1 MPWCTSCCN
10 AECAFTNSHFHSHLK
25 YTIPP
30 AIVLTFLYRP
40 LFTKLDIYKI
50 LFLIT
55 IAVTSTIPWDSYL
68 IRTNIWSYPRDV
80 IIGPKLFDIP
90 LEEVF
95 FFVIQ
100 TYNTTLLY
108 LFLSKPTFHPI
119 YLKEEAKADRW
130 KYFKLLGQLAL
141 ALVLKRAITMVR
153 ENKEGTYLGL
163 ILLWAVPFLLL
174 LWSLAYQ
181 LILRLPLS
189 NTAFPIFLPT
199 LYLWI
204 VDTLA
209 LRRGTWVIEA
219 GTKIGIHLW
228 PGLEIEEAIFFLVT
242 NTLIVFGLIAFDNAV
257 AILDAFPYHFPN
269 PPAMPSPYLLVRA
282 LLLPATAYDN
292 DRLTAIRQAVQRLQ
306 KKSRSFYL
314 ASGVFE
320 RRLRVDLIL
329 LYSFCR
335 VADDLV
341 DDAKDIKEARQWIKK
356 LTQFLL
362 TVYTSKDKTARDPN
376 RGAIALYVV
385 ENFPRN
391 THNALLH
398 LPTDRLSSQPLF
410 DLLKGFEMDLEFHP
424 VNTAAK
430 SAEGFP
436 IKTQDDL
443 DRYGS
448 RVAGTVAELCIDLAF
463 FHVPGKLTE
472 ADRKSIKLAG
482 HNMGIAL
489 QYTNI
494 ARDIQVD
501 SKINRVYIPGT
512 WLKKENLTS
521 GDFLKQLQAYGAS
534 STPDAAFGRLI
545 ERLRGQLL
553 DRSFTLYEESR
564 PAIERL
570 PSEVRAS
577 MRVAVESYM
586 EIGRVL
592 LQKDYVVK
600 QGRATVPKMRRLTV
614 AYKALSR

>member
-1 MPWCTSCCN
+1 M
-10 AECAFTNSHFHSHLK
+10 
-25 YTIPP
+25 
-30 AIVLTFLYRP
+30 
-40 LFTKLDIYKI
+40 
-50 LFLIT
+50 
-55 IAVTSTIPWDSYL
+55 TSTIPWDSYL
-68 IRTNIWSYPRDV
+68 IRTNIWSYPEDV
-80 IIGPKLFDIP
+80 VIGPKLFDIP

-100 TYNTTLLY
+100 TYNTTLFY
-108 LFLSKPTFHPI
+108 LFLSKATFHPI
-119 YLKEEAKADRW
+119 YLKDEAKADKW
-130 KYFKLLGQLAL
+130 KYFKFLGQLAL
-141 ALVLKRAITMVR
+141 ALILKRAITMVK

-163 ILLWAVPFLLL
+163 ILVWAVPFLLL

-189 NTAFPIFLPT
+189 NTALPIFLPT
-199 LYLWI
+199 LYLWV

-209 LRRGTWVIEA
+209 LRRGTWVIES
-219 GTKIGIHLW
+219 GTKLGIHLW

-242 NTLIVFGLIAFDNAV
+242 NTLIVFGLIAFDNAI

-269 PPAMPSPYLLVRA
+269 PPAMPSPVLLVRA
-282 LLLPATAYDN
+282 LLLPARAYDG
-292 DRLTAIRQAVQRLQ
+292 DRLAGLRQAVQRLR

-341 DDAKDIKEARQWIKK
+341 DDARDTKEARQWIKK

-362 TVYTSKDKTARDPN
+362 TVYTSKDPNAHDPN
-376 RGAIALYVV
+376 RGAVALYVV

-391 THNALLH
+391 THAALLQ
-398 LPTDRLSSQPLF
+398 LPTTRLSSQPLF
-410 DLLKGFEMDLEFHP
+410 DLLKGFEMDLEFQS
-424 VNTAAK
+424 TKAGAK
-430 SAEGFP
+430 NVGGFP

-443 DRYGS
+443 DRYGA

-463 FHVPGKLTE
+463 YHQPGKLSD
-472 ADRKSIKLAG
+472 ADKKSIKLAG
-482 HNMGIAL
+482 HKMGIAL

-501 SKINRVYIPGT
+501 ARLHRLYLPAT
-512 WLKKENLTS
+512 WLKQENSTPEEFLT
-521 GDFLKQLQAYGAS
+521 QLQEHDAA
-534 STPDAAFGRLI
+534 STPDPAFRKRI
-545 ERLRGQLL
+545 EQLRSQLL

-564 PAIERL
+564 PAIEKL
-570 PSEVRAS
+570 PTEIRAS

-592 LQKDYVVK
+592 RQKDYVVK
-600 QGRATVPKMRRLTV
+600 QGRATVPTLRRLSV
-614 AYKALSR
+614 AYKTLSR